1 MAAQI
6 LLKLQSQSNGSYAV
20 QIETT
25 NVEGGWP
32 TVFAVLLGGL
42 SLVVNQLTP
51 QMPAGNSPVFQAMC
65 GVFHAFLQGI
75 MQAGTAPRIERVTA
89 LPARLPTVEDILKN

>member
-1 MAAQI
+1 MAQI
-6 LLKLQSQSNGSYAV
+6 VLKLQPQGNGQYAV

-25 NVEGGWP
+25 EVEGGWP

-42 SLVVNQLTP
+42 GLVVNQLTP

-65 GVFHAFLQGI
+65 GVFQAFLQGI
-75 MQAGTAPRIERVTA
+75 MQAGTAPRIERVVA
-89 LPARLPTVEDILKN
+89 LPPRMPAVADILKH